1 MASDSRATSYSL
13 RLPESLANQ
22 IRQHCEGQ
30 ISVNAYLN
38 QLIEKNLNESR
49 YFSVYEYADLQ
60 KLYQGEPQVRMI
72 LRLDITLK
80 ERLTLKSIT
89 HKVKVRAYIQ
99 LVAHKDQK
107 N

>member
-1 MASDSRATSYSL
+1 MANDIGATSYSL

-22 IRQHCEGQ
+22 VRHTCEGKM
-30 ISVNAYLN
+30 SVNAYLN

-49 YFSVYEYADLQ
+49 YFSVYDYADLQ
-60 KLYQGEPQVRMI
+60 KLYQDEPQVRMI
-72 LRLDITLK
+72 LRLNITLK
-80 ERLTLKSIT
+80 ERLTHKSIT

>member
-22 IRQHCEGQ
+22 VRHACEGKM
-30 ISVNAYLN
+30 SVNAYLN

-60 KLYQGEPQVRMI
+60 KLYQDEPQVRMI
-72 LRLDITLK
+72 LRLDISLK
-80 ERLTLKSIT
+80 ERLTHKSIIQ
-89 HKVKVRAYIQ
+89 KVKIRAYIQ